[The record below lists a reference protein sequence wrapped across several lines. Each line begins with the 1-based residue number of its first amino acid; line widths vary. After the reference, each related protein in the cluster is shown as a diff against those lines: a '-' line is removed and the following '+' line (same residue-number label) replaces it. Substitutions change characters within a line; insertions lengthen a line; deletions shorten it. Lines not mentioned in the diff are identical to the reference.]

1 MENLFYGYVDNC
13 FEIELSREC
22 VENCCHSGDCE
33 EDCQRWIEILEIK
46 KQFDKIPKERLI
58 NHILEYGCHEK
69 TELQKWNKKDYP
81 FGYCGLYVVIY
92 TIVKNLT
99 KKINI

>member
-1 MENLFYGYVDNC
+1 MENLFYGYVDNS

-33 EDCQRWIEILEIK
+33 EDCQRWIEIPEIK

-58 NHILEYGCHEK
+58 NHIQEYGCHEK
-69 TELQKWNKKDYP
+69 TELQKWNKKRLSIWVLWSI
-81 FGYCGLYVVIY
+81 CGDIY
-92 TIVKNLT
+92 DSEEFNKEN
-99 KKINI
+99 